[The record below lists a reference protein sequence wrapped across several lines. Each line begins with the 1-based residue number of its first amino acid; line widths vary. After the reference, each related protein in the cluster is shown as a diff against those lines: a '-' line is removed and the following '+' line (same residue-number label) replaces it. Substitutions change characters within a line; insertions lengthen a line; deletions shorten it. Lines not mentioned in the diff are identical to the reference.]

1 MKRTITCL
9 AAAAA
14 ILLATPSVMA
24 ANAVEE
30 AQKMIS
36 QGKLEAALSRL
47 ESQLKSAP
55 QDAEARFLRGLVLT
69 RLNRNEDAIKAFAD
83 ITRDYPQLP
92 EPYNNLA
99 VLYAQQGDY
108 EKARDALEAALAT
121 HPSYATAHENLGDIY
136 AALAGAAYNRALLL
150 DQGNQAVR
158 SKLSFLNKV
167 SEATGGTQV
176 AVAPPAVV
184 TPAAAPSAPALA
196 PKTTTP
202 SASVT
207 PEPAPAAPKP
217 ALPATAAAPV
227 PAAANQAQDTASDNQ
242 RAEVLKAVNA
252 WAEAW
257 SEQDVD
263 AYLASYSAGFRPEG
277 GVSRANWA
285 ALRRD
290 RVSRPSRIR
299 IGVSNPTVAVV
310 SDGLS
315 EADNLMRVTF
325 RQEYQSNSFGDT
337 VTKVLELRDENGWK
351 IVREYTR

>member
-14 ILLATPSVMA
+14 ILLATPSIMA

-184 TPAAAPSAPALA
+184 TPAAAPSAPAIA
-196 PKTTTP
+196 PKPAAP
-202 SASVT
+202 SASVN
-207 PEPAPAAPKP
+207 PAPAPAAPAP
-217 ALPATAAAPV
+217 AAPANMAPV
-227 PAAANQAQDTASDNQ
+227 PAAANQAQDTASANHS
-242 RAEVLKAVNA
+242 AEVLKAVNA
-252 WAEAW
+252 WAKAW
-257 SEQDVD
+257 SEQNVD

-285 ALRRD
+285 AIRRD

-299 IGVSNPTVAVV
+299 IGVANPKVAVV